1 MTIPPDDVIDW
12 SSVPAPL
19 AFIIGP
25 AQRYGHL
32 QFDEQLDE
40 FDAAATAEQRDE
52 LRQLAG
58 RLWDERDAADG
69 HALVAW
75 VTRQDLLKNPAA
87 ARVEFLM
94 VLLNRL
100 GYC

>member
-1 MTIPPDDVIDW
+1 MAKDSEPDW
-12 SSVPAPL
+12 SRIPTAL
-19 AFIIGP
+19 TFIIEP
-25 AQRYGHL
+25 AKRYGHL
-32 QFDEQLDE
+32 QFEEQVEAFEASATEDER
-40 FDAAATAEQRDE
+40 AELKR
-52 LRQLAG
+52 LAE
-58 RLWDERDAADG
+58 RLWDECDCADG

-75 VTRQDLLKNPAA
+75 VTGQDLLRHAEA